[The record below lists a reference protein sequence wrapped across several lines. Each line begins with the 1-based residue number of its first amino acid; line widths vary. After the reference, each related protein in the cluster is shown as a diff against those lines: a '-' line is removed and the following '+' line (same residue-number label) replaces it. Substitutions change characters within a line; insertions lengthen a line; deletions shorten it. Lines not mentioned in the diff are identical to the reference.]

1 MLLMSFAVV
10 LITRKPNI
18 IWLDFLKTFT
28 HYDVFIMIDDNS
40 ENYTEIYK
48 ELYPTIQF
56 IQIENAE
63 CEHNGFIGS
72 STATKLP
79 PVMSWDKA
87 IYYFSHIETKYE
99 NVWFMEDDVFL
110 FSEATLIKIDDQYKK
125 CDLLTRSHTIKYEYN
140 MEGWWHWN
148 QVINKIEL
156 PWAYSLICICRVS
169 SALLKQ
175 VRKYANEKKTI
186 FFIEALLNTLAIHN
200 NLAVC
205 TPPQFITV
213 VQGDIPPIAVTHD
226 KMFYVFH
233 PYKAVENHP
242 EMRNFLLD
250 IL

>member
-1 MLLMSFAVV
+1 MSCAVV

-18 IWLDFLKTFT
+18 VWLDFLKSFT
-28 HYDVFIMIDDNS
+28 RYDIYIMIDDNS
-40 ENYTEIYK
+40 EDYKKIYQ
-48 ELYPTIQF
+48 EQYPTIHF
-56 IQIENAE
+56 IQIDNDE
-63 CEHNGFIGS
+63 CQRNGFVGS

-87 IYYFSHIETKYE
+87 MYYFSHLETRYE
-99 NVWFMEDDVFL
+99 HMWFFEDDVFL
-110 FSEATLIKIDDQYKK
+110 FSEFTLLKIDEKYKN
-125 CDLLTRSHTIKYEYN
+125 CDLLTRSHTIKYENN

-148 QVINKIEL
+148 QVLGKIDL

-169 SALLKQ
+169 ALLLVK
-175 VRKYANEKKTI
+175 VREYANSRKTI

-200 NLAVC
+200 NLAVG

-213 VQGDIPPIAVTHD
+213 VQGDIPPIEVTQD

-242 EMRNFLLD
+242 ELRKLLMD